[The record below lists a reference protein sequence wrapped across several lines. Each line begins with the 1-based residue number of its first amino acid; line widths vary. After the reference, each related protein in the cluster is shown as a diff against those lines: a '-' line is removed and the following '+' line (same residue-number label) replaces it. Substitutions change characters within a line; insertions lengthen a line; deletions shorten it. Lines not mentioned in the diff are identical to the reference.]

1 MYLIILNTNIQM
13 KYGVII
19 MYNVVKSNTSK
30 IKNKHTVTVHTR
42 GTNEEHADEDETQN
56 HSL

>member
-13 KYGVII
+13 KYGVIT
-19 MYNVVKSNTSK
+19 MYNVVK
-30 IKNKHTVTVHTR
+30 KHTVTVHTR
-42 GTNEEHADEDETQN
+42 GMNEEHADEDETQN